1 LLTQSEYLSLPFYP
15 STCKE
20 KELQIYCNSLD
31 KNSNYIDIRL
41 ASCYNI
47 TMLKEGGQS
56 MGKRKKKPTNRI
68 DWLQAAVDG
77 LVSLVAGLIV
87 MLVDKL
93 IS

>member
-1 LLTQSEYLSLPFYP
+1 
-15 STCKE
+15 
-20 KELQIYCNSLD
+20 
-31 KNSNYIDIRL
+31 
-41 ASCYNI
+41 
-47 TMLKEGGQS
+47 